1 MDISQKRR
9 ISQDLLK
16 YVSLLKF
23 KDHRIILAGTAGMAS
38 QQYFSDYDLLSIID
52 KKYSNEYIYNTIH
65 TIIKKTDEL
74 NDMYFIELK
83 IQNKDE
89 SKKKFFN
96 IEDINENDFI
106 KSIKNLDFIKLDYI
120 IRLNN
125 KFIELSIIYSFKE
138 IKETDETNDNNEKEL
153 LKNLNDDVKELQ
165 KEGNYFKSV
174 KRIFSIYNSL
184 NITKKLWDKSK
195 MLKISEFLNSD
206 IGALYAKN
214 SNLKAIKL
222 LLENYD
228 DNETK
233 RRALLNLKDLGIE
246 PNLNKIDEMI
256 KKNDTAINKEGFEF
270 LKTIK

>member
-52 KKYSNEYIYNTIH
+52 KKYSNEDIYNTIH

-83 IQNKDE
+83 IQNKDG

-138 IKETDETNDNNEKEL
+138 IKEIDETNDNNEKEL

-195 MLKISEFLNSD
+195 MLKISDFLNSD

>member
-1 MDISQKRR
+1 
-9 ISQDLLK
+9 
-16 YVSLLKF
+16 
-23 KDHRIILAGTAGMAS
+23 MAS

-174 KRIFSIYNSL
+174 KRIFNIYNSL

-195 MLKISEFLNSD
+195 MLKISDFLNSD

>member
-52 KKYSNEYIYNTIH
+52 KKYSNEDIYNTIH

-83 IQNKDE
+83 IQNKDG

-138 IKETDETNDNNEKEL
+138 IKEIDENNDNNEKEL

-195 MLKISEFLNSD
+195 MLKISDFLNSD